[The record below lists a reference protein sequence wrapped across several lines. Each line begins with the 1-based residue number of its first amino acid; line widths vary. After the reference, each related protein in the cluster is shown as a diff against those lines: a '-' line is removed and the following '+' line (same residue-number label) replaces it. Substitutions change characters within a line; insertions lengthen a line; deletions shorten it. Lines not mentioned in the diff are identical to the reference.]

1 MANLRTFCKR
11 LSYWQL
17 NLLVISVLL
26 MIWLVVTFL
35 PVYFAINL
43 SKLFLF
49 GWPFSF
55 WMAAIGAPALFLGI
69 IGWYA
74 WYMDR
79 VDAAVRR
86 KRDQ

>member
-1 MANLRTFCKR
+1 MANLRGLSKS

-26 MIWLVVTFL
+26 IIWLIVTFL
-35 PVYFAINL
+35 PVYFAIGL
-43 SKLFLF
+43 AKLFIF

-55 WMAAIGAPALFLGI
+55 WMAAIGAPAMFLAI

-79 VDAAVRR
+79 VDAVARK
-86 KRDQ
+86 KRDL